1 MEINDANL
9 TARLLRSYTI
19 PHKEVTTQKSPAIF
33 AQGVTMQEWQALS
46 NSENEVQEW
55 LVLSL

>member
-1 MEINDANL
+1 
-9 TARLLRSYTI
+9 
-19 PHKEVTTQKSPAIF
+19 VTTQKSPAIF

-55 LVLSL
+55 LVLSLWGEF

>member
-1 MEINDANL
+1 
-9 TARLLRSYTI
+9 
-19 PHKEVTTQKSPAIF
+19 VTTQKSPAIF
-33 AQGVTMQEWQALS
+33 AQGVIMQEWQALS